1 MSHVDDLLERASAE
15 MQQAVGRMPERE
27 GRTVEQRNTRKN
39 VMTGLVAVVLV
50 VVVGFVGWRAFGQG
64 DAAPIDQPDVPAV
77 ADAPPWPG
85 AFDGPGT
92 YLSNS
97 AMVGVPFS
105 FTLEEVDGRVP
116 WAELGRSPW
125 EVGLGHPEATEIGDR
140 ELVFMVAHRLSD
152 PETLREPTWPVGDI
166 DGWLE
171 ALDPDVLVAGPT
183 EVSVAGR
190 EALRFTVSAIAPCDS
205 GQGDVI
211 NLPCDTVAFSAEGTG
226 GQLFLESTL
235 AEYEVWWVP
244 GVDGDLAFVA
254 FAAAY
259 PSNWDRW
266 RPTVE
271 AVVESLGIG

>member
-1 MSHVDDLLERASAE
+1 MSHVDQMLERASAE
-15 MQQAVGRMPERE
+15 MQEAVGRMPERE

-50 VVVGFVGWRAFGQG
+50 VVVGFVGWRVMGQG
-64 DAAPIDQPDVPAV
+64 DAAPIDQPDVPAD
-77 ADAPPWPG
+77 ADAMLWPRTPIES
-85 AFDGPGT
+85 GP
-92 YLSNS
+92 YLSTS
-97 AMVGVPFS
+97 TAFGVPFS

-116 WAELGRSPW
+116 WVELRRSPW
-125 EVGLGHPEATEIGDR
+125 EVGLIHPESSEIGDR

-171 ALDPDVLVAGPT
+171 ALGPEVLVAGPT
-183 EVSVAGR
+183 EISVAGR
-190 EALRFTVSAIAPCDS
+190 EAVRFTMSALAPCDTVE
-205 GQGDVI
+205 GDVM